1 MKSFKVPIKSE
12 DIYADPAGDVRTRY
26 HTFNYKVTIPRQKQ
40 KSSHINERWIGW
52 KLIMK
57 EIAALRRSMYSYI
70 TSRKQ
75 RSHRSVSSNEKQ
87 NLKLQTMPR

>member
-1 MKSFKVPIKSE
+1 MQTLQAMSEQDITHSTIKSQFL
-12 DIYADPAGDVRTRY
+12 GK
-26 HTFNYKVTIPRQKQ
+26 NK

>member
-1 MKSFKVPIKSE
+1 MQTLQAMSEQDITHSTIKSQFLE
-12 DIYADPAGDVRTRY
+12 K
-26 HTFNYKVTIPRQKQ
+26 NQ